1 MCPVM
6 KTIQFNLGKTMPRVY
21 SYITIAVLLD
31 LVPFVMSSKSVFK
44 LSAICSMK
52 HFDALKTVSV
62 VFNSPWL
69 SKLHSTYNS
78 VTSTVTE
85 VFFCFFRNS
94 DLKMSVICIWKNE
107 KRSCLLRRR
116 KNEKFNSPCQELLT
130 LMTCQKKCK
139 INIYY

>member
-1 MCPVM
+1 
-6 KTIQFNLGKTMPRVY
+6 MPRVY
-21 SYITIAVLLD
+21 SYITITVLLD
-31 LVPFVMSSKSVFK
+31 LEPLNFVMSSKSVFK

-52 HFDALKTVSV
+52 HIDALKTVSI

-69 SKLHSTYNS
+69 SKLRTTYYS

-85 VFFCFFRNS
+85 VFFLFVCFFRNT
-94 DLKMSVICIWKNE
+94 DLKMSVICIWKKE
-107 KRSCLLRRR
+107 KHSCLLRRR